1 MAEPQPKKPSIVFK
15 KPAPASVTDDSGA
28 GISKSA
34 TVSSTVTEEVAAK
47 PTKVVL
53 RKKTVVAAEA
63 APQAAAGAGGA
74 QPQGPRQPRDA
85 LQIRAQGIYNKIDM
99 RVFYDKKGNLDIRTK
114 GGKYVDH
121 VVMPTYRPITDE
133 ELLEMDQ
140 ARIGRVEEAEAKIEK
155 LLPELR
161 ELITRYRSFKGATG
175 EDSALLEPVAL
186 SEVLLIN
193 QQLDDAYKEYTS
205 GLYAERVA
213 QPEERLQIRDI
224 HYDDPKN
231 EKAAGK
237 VWRVRTRRLPLAQS
251 TVRSA
256 PPEPDEEIPEAVRA
270 EATKEVP
277 GERYTIFSDPSE
289 TNGVF
294 SPEAPANFNWNG
306 TEYMSLRQAIEAER
320 ARAMGNAGL
329 VQTILKAPTSAS
341 VRSIAVRAATKQG
354 TEGLK
359 ISEEEL
365 TNIVRASFADNPDRA
380 KILQNTGATT
390 LVYADQT
397 DKTLGVGRDAQHAQR
412 PQWQGQNLYG
422 KALENVRSELLAT
435 KQQQLAAIAEEA
447 PEDVAAAATAASVR
461 AKTVGGIIAGKK
473 LVLKKP
479 TMGGPY

>member
-1 MAEPQPKKPSIVFK
+1 MAEPEPKKPSIVFK
-15 KPAPASVTDDSGA
+15 KPAQLQAAADET
-28 GISKSA
+28 
-34 TVSSTVTEEVAAK
+34 AAK
-47 PTKVVL
+47 PTKIVL
-53 RKKTVVAAEA
+53 KKKTVVPAASVG
-63 APQAAAGAGGA
+63 AGAGGA

-85 LQIRAQGIYNKIDM
+85 LQIRAQGLYNKVDM

-161 ELITRYRSFKGATG
+161 ELITRYRSFKDAKG

-213 QPEERLQIRDI
+213 QSEERLQIRNI

-231 EKAAGK
+231 EKAAGT
-237 VWRVRTRRLPLAQS
+237 VWRVRTRRLPLSQS

-256 PPEPDEEIPEAVRA
+256 PPEADEEIPEAVRA
-270 EATKEVP
+270 EAAREVP

-341 VRSIAVRAATKQG
+341 VRSIAVRASTKEG

-412 PQWQGQNLYG
+412 QQWQGQNLYG

-447 PEDVAAAATAASVR
+447 PEDVAAAASAAASVR

-473 LVLKKP
+473 VVLKKP

>member
-1 MAEPQPKKPSIVFK
+1 MAAPEPKKPSIVFK
-15 KPAPASVTDDSGA
+15 KPVPAPAAVEED
-28 GISKSA
+28 GIGP
-34 TVSSTVTEEVAAK
+34 AK
-47 PTKVVL
+47 PTKTIVK
-53 RKKTVVAAEA
+53 KKTVVAAV
-63 APQAAAGAGGA
+63 PQVAAAAGAGGGA
-74 QPQGPRQPRDA
+74 AAPQQQGPRQPRDA
-85 LQIRAQGIYNKIDM
+85 LRIRGEGLRGTGDL

-121 VVMPTYRPITDE
+121 VVMPTYRPITEE

-140 ARIGRVEEAEAKIEK
+140 ARTGRVEEAEAKIEK

-161 ELITRYRSFKGATG
+161 ELITRYRSFKDAKG
-175 EDSALLEPVAL
+175 EDAALLEPIAL

-205 GLYAERVA
+205 GLYGERVV
-213 QPEERLQIRDI
+213 QKEERLQVRNI

-231 EKAAGK
+231 EKAAGT
-237 VWRVRTRRLPLAQS
+237 VFRIRTRRLPLAQS

-256 PPEPDEEIPEAVRA
+256 PPEPEEEIPEAVRA
-270 EATKEVP
+270 EAAKEVP

-306 TEYMSLRQAIEAER
+306 TEYISLRQAIEAER

-365 TNIVRASFADNPDRA
+365 TSIVRASFADNPDRA
-380 KILQNTGATT
+380 KLLQNTGATT

-397 DKTLGVGRDAQHAQR
+397 DKTLGVGRDPLHAQR
-412 PQWQGQNLYG
+412 SQWQGQNLYG
-422 KALENVRSELLAT
+422 KALETVRSEFLAA
-435 KQQQLAAIAEEA
+435 KQQQLAAIAEET
-447 PEDVAAAATAASVR
+447 PEDVAAATAAASTR

-479 TMGGPY
+479 TIGGP